1 MCFLKLFSSVTTLY
15 TQRCGFNGQHNNS
28 KVCHRNHRASLIL
41 QYFNRVFMKR
51 TLLLALFV
59 FSNTALAVDPL
70 FDTPQDMEPTW
81 IDNILSVFGADG
93 EFDDTKVI
101 DMSYLPTA
109 YYTPEK
115 KFGVGLLM
123 VGLYKTDNATSAEQ
137 PSSLVLN
144 SFASINQSYGVQVE
158 NMTFLNQGKQRLLL
172 DLELHNEAAV
182 YYGVGIE
189 QGDQDLNHHEF
200 NEQLY
205 SFKPRWMTEIASHY
219 FIGVG
224 ADFIYTS
231 ADSLELVA
239 TDAPV
244 DSNTFLPDNFSSG
257 ILVTSIY
264 DSRDYRLNATEG
276 WLFQVDAGL
285 YQNDQFDSFS
295 TYNIELANYID
306 LGSTPGLVAW
316 QVQGHLTSGDVPWNL
331 LPDLGG
337 SNAMRGYIRG
347 RYRDEQM
354 MMGQVEYRLPVFQ
367 RYGMVFWGAVGNVA
381 PKVSELTD
389 TLLAAY
395 GTGFRFRIKDNI
407 NLRFDIGVGENETNF
422 YLNVNEVF

>member
-1 MCFLKLFSSVTTLY
+1 
-15 TQRCGFNGQHNNS
+15 
-28 KVCHRNHRASLIL
+28 
-41 QYFNRVFMKR
+41 MKR
-51 TLLLALFV
+51 TLLLALFI
-59 FSNTALAVDPL
+59 FSNAANAVEPL
-70 FDTPQDMEPTW
+70 FETPKDMQPTW

-93 EFDDTKVI
+93 EFDDTKAI

-123 VGLYKTDNATSAEQ
+123 VGLYKTDNASSEEQ

-144 SFASINQSYGVQVE
+144 SFASMNQSYGVTVE

-200 NEQLY
+200 KEQLY
-205 SFKPRWMTEIASHY
+205 SFKPRWMTEVADSY

-224 ADFIYTS
+224 ADFIYTT

-239 TDAPV
+239 TQAPV
-244 DSNTFLPDNFSSG
+244 DANSLLPDNFSSG
-257 ILVTSIY
+257 VVITSIY
-264 DSRDYRLNATEG
+264 DSRDYRLNATKG
-276 WLFQVDAGL
+276 WLFQLDAGL

-306 LGSTPGLVAW
+306 LGSTPGLIAW

-337 SNAMRGYIRG
+337 SDAMRGYIRG

-354 MMGQVEYRLPVFQ
+354 MMGQVEYRLPIFQ
-367 RYGMVFWGAVGNVA
+367 RYGMVFWGSVGSVA

-389 TLLAAY
+389 TLLTAY
-395 GTGFRFRIKDNI
+395 GTGFRFKIKDNI
-407 NLRFDIGVGENETNF
+407 NLRFDVGVGENDTNF

>member
-1 MCFLKLFSSVTTLY
+1 
-15 TQRCGFNGQHNNS
+15 
-28 KVCHRNHRASLIL
+28 
-41 QYFNRVFMKR
+41 MKR
-51 TLLLALFV
+51 TLLLTLFV
-59 FSNTALAVDPL
+59 FSHAATAVEPL
-70 FDTPQDMEPTW
+70 FETPKDMQPTW
-81 IDNILSVFGADG
+81 IDDILSVFGADG
-93 EFDDTKVI
+93 EFDDTKAI

-123 VGLYKTDNATSAEQ
+123 VGLYKTDNASSEQQ

-144 SFASINQSYGVQVE
+144 SFASVNNSYGVTVE

-182 YYGVGIE
+182 YYGIGIE

-200 NEQLY
+200 KEQLY
-205 SFKPRWMTEIASHY
+205 SFKPRWMTEVASNY

-224 ADFIYTS
+224 ADFIYTT

-239 TDAPV
+239 TEAPV
-244 DSNTFLPDNFSSG
+244 DSSTLLPDNFSSG
-257 ILVTSIY
+257 VVVTSIY
-264 DSRDYRLNATEG
+264 DSRDYRLNATKG

-306 LGSTPGLVAW
+306 LGSTPGLIAW

-337 SNAMRGYIRG
+337 SDSMRGYIRG

-367 RYGMVFWGAVGNVA
+367 RYGMVFWGAVGSVA

-389 TLLAAY
+389 TLLTAY
-395 GTGFRFRIKDNI
+395 GTGFRFKIKDNI
-407 NLRFDIGVGENETNF
+407 NLRFDVGVGENETNF